1 MKWPITTSNTIN
13 TPKSTGSRAT
23 TSGKSTWADMVEE
36 ETSKVRSIERPS
48 EGVTWSRIVGTT
60 SQIEGLDLSGEVNPS
75 LNVKITRED
84 IQEEVK
90 YWETAVVCYAL
101 GSNLPSIVME

>member
-1 MKWPITTSNTIN
+1 
-13 TPKSTGSRAT
+13 
-23 TSGKSTWADMVEE
+23 MVEE

-60 SQIEGLDLSGEVNPS
+60 SQVEGLDLNGEVNPS
-75 LNVKITRED
+75 LNVKITSED

-101 GSNLPSIVME
+101 GSNPPPIVMEGYFRRI